1 MITNAASG
9 TNLNEIA
16 PGIYRINTP
25 IQVPGGPD
33 FNFNQYLVADE
44 QPLLFHTGPKRMF
57 PLVAEAIGRV
67 LPLERLRWIGF
78 SHFEADECGSLNDFL
93 AAAPQAQA
101 VASRIGAMVSV
112 NDIAIRPPRAL
123 ADGELLELGRHRVRW
138 LDAPHVPHG
147 WDNGFMMELET
158 RTLLCGDLFT
168 QGGSGATPLTEG
180 DILGPSEAFRAPMD
194 YYAHHP
200 DTAALIE
207 RLAAERPTTL
217 ACMHGAA
224 WRGDGASLL
233 RALAHSVTGAARPAK
248 LAATG

>member
-9 TNLNEIA
+9 TNLHEIA

-25 IQVPGGPD
+25 IQIPGGPD

-44 QPLLFHTGPKRMF
+44 QPLLFHTGPRRMF

-67 LPLERLRWIGF
+67 LPLERLRWIAF
-78 SHFEADECGSLNDFL
+78 SHFEADECGALNDLL

-101 VASRIGAMVSV
+101 VCSRVGAMVSL
-112 NDIAIRPPRAL
+112 NDIALRAPRAL
-123 ADGELLELGRHRVRW
+123 ADGELLELGRHRLRW

-158 RTLLCGDLFT
+158 KTLLCGDLFT
-168 QGGSGATPLTEG
+168 QGGSGATALTEG
-180 DILGPSEAFRAPMD
+180 DILGPSEAFRTAMD

-200 DTAALIE
+200 DTAAILE
-207 RLAAERPTTL
+207 RLAAERPATL

-224 WRGDGASLL
+224 WRGDGGSLL
-233 RALAHSVTGAARPAK
+233 RSLARSLSGAREREK
-248 LAATG
+248 VAA

>member
-9 TNLNEIA
+9 TNLHEIA

-25 IQVPGGPD
+25 IRATSGPD

-44 QPLLFHTGPKRMF
+44 QPLLFHTGPRRLF
-57 PLVAEAIGRV
+57 PLVAEAIGKV
-67 LPLERLRWIGF
+67 LPLERLRWIAF

-93 AAAPQAQA
+93 SAAPHAEA

-112 NDIAIRPPRAL
+112 DDIAIRRPRAI
-123 ADGELLELGRHRVRW
+123 ADGEILELGRHRLRW
-138 LDAPHVPHG
+138 RDAPHVPHG

-158 RTLLCGDLFT
+158 QTLLCGDLFT

-200 DTAALIE
+200 DTAAVIE
-207 RLAAERPTTL
+207 RLAAEKPTTL
-217 ACMHGAA
+217 ACMHGSA
-224 WRGDGASLL
+224 WRGDGALLL
-233 RALAHSVTGAARPAK
+233 RALARSVTGTRVPDKMAA
-248 LAATG
+248 